1 MLEDEEIG
9 SVPKVP
15 RNPSLRKRMD
25 CCTEVKTGELPI
37 SNLEEYMQLVVCEM
51 AAKQTISC

>member
-1 MLEDEEIG
+1 MLKDEEIG
-9 SVPKVP
+9 TVPKVP

-37 SNLEEYMQLVVCEM
+37 SNLEELRAIGGLRDGC
-51 AAKQTISC
+51 